1 MRFKKIKFILSVLTV
16 GAVLWKFYGFND
28 EQENFSY
35 YVAAGGF
42 DSPTFVDYI
51 RLNGSIGFPFGGMTD
66 GRSPDTKIFGSMM
79 GLYKPEPV
87 PYQVDARWFS
97 YQTEA
102 FYEISLEIPEEKQ
115 QQIRNWYRMYPERG
129 YSHSLQLGI
138 SGKGN
143 LRLYWQAN
151 CQMLEGCPSEPRKLL
166 EIYDRLPAKNLE
178 IELTREH
185 FGFIY
190 SREEFLCHAFVEGTP
205 SYDLPDD
212 LLSGSENLDDYRRIM
227 VLRQSINA
235 QQPFNYRLVYRDG
248 TSTSGVATQFED
260 KRNVFLVE
268 WEDPY
273 NPPYQLFIEDKEGK
287 NNYQR
292 DDRVHVP
299 AYNRTLYPDWNITGF
314 DYSDYFH
321 LDQRFLLPS
330 REYFEWPAWA
340 EAMRWQ
346 DFRRNCKNGI
356 YMRLSDTNGDL
367 VRGGVYELIDNETG
381 EIITEGR
388 TDSQGF
394 TEVRIK
400 DYRENNWTFR

>member
-1 MRFKKIKFILSVLTV
+1 MRFKRIKFILSALIVVTLLWMLHGVASKPKTFRY
-16 GAVLWKFYGFND
+16 AVN
-28 EQENFSY
+28 
-35 YVAAGGF
+35 AGGF

-51 RLNGSIGFPFGGMTD
+51 KLNENIGFPFGGMTD
-66 GRSPDTKIFGSMM
+66 GRSPDRKVFGSSM

-87 PYQVDARWFS
+87 PYQVDARWFA

-115 QQIRNWYRMYPERG
+115 QHIRDWYRKYPERD

-138 SGKGN
+138 SGKGD

-178 IELTREH
+178 IELTRKH
-185 FGFIY
+185 FGSIY
-190 SREEFLCHAFVEGTP
+190 RREELLCHAIVEGGP
-205 SYDLPDD
+205 NYHLPDD
-212 LLSGSENLDDYRRIM
+212 LLSGSENLDDYRSIM
-227 VLRQSINA
+227 ILRQSINA
-235 QQPFNYRLVYRDG
+235 QQSFNYKLVYRDG
-248 TSTSGVATQFED
+248 TSTSGVAAQVED
-260 KRNVFLVE
+260 RRNVFLVE

-273 NPPYQLFIEDKEGK
+273 NPPYQLFIEDKEG
-287 NNYQR
+287 NNIYQR
-292 DDRVHVP
+292 DDRVHVL
-299 AYNRTLYPDWNITGF
+299 AYKRTLYPDWNITGF
-314 DYSDYFH
+314 DNSDYFH

-330 REYFEWPAWA
+330 KEYFEWPEWA
-340 EAMRWQ
+340 KAMKWQ

-367 VRGGVYELIDNETG
+367 VRRGVYELIDSDTG
-381 EIITEGR
+381 EVITEGR

-394 TEVRIK
+394 TNVRAK
-400 DYRENNWTFR
+400 DYHGNNWTFR